1 MKKLKPC
8 KCRGSEKVWVVGPV
22 LGYNEGFCV
31 RCEDCKK
38 QTPLFLDKKAAIDYW
53 NVWQK

>member
-1 MKKLKPC
+1 MAELKPC

-22 LGYNEGFCV
+22 LRYNEGFCV

-53 NVWQK
+53 NGWQK